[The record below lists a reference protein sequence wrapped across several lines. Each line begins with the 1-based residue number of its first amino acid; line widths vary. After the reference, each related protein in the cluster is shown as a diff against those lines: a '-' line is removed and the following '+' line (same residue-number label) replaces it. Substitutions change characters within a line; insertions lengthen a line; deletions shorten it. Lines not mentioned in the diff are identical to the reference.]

1 MKHGRFWL
9 EVTGEDQVWIGAS
22 RGVRPLLL
30 QLFLF
35 TLSSFL
41 LSLLLGHW
49 FLLSGPHTQFN
60 RHIEL
65 VGMDNKYIKR

>member
-1 MKHGRFWL
+1 MKYSHECKIWAEKKSARAL
-9 EVTGEDQVWIGAS
+9 
-22 RGVRPLLL
+22 PL

-41 LSLLLGHW
+41 LSFLLSHW

-65 VGMDNKYIKR
+65 VGIDNK